1 MPLEP
6 TPHLSLS
13 ASSSFSKCRC
23 SFWPGGAVMA
33 HTQYMLPDWL
43 PAVLGERTRP
53 MVALCTVPPQ
63 GAAGQSRAGK
73 GQKGAQ
79 PPPPPPHPPQQ
90 GTHSAATQRLESHS
104 SASLSGLHS
113 TSSAKHPYYFCFGV
127 SPFAYAICMPTPEQM
142 GSGLLQWGRDALM
155 QVSMWGPCSS

>member
-79 PPPPPPHPPQQ
+79 PPPPPPP
-90 GTHSAATQRLESHS
+90 TL
-104 SASLSGLHS
+104 LS
-113 TSSAKHPYYFCFGV
+113 KER
-127 SPFAYAICMPTPEQM
+127 I
-142 GSGLLQWGRDALM
+142 LLPHNGWSRTAQHRCQDCI
-155 QVSMWGPCSS
+155 Q